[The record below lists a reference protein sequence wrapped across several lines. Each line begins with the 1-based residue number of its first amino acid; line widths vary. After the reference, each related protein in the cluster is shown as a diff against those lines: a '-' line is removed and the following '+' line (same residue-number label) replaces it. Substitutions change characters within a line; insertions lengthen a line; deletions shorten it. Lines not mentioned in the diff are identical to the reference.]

1 MSTVSKRGAMLMRIT
16 VQGCFATNDRSALWA
31 VN

>member
-1 MSTVSKRGAMLMRIT
+1 MSIVPKRGTMLMPIT